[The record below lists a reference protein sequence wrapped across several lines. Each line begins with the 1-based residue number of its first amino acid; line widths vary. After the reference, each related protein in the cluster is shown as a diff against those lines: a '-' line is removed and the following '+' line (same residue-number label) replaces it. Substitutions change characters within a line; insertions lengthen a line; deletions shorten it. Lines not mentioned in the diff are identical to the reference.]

1 MYCPVEQ
8 SEVSLT
14 SFGTASHK
22 KTPRLEARGNKE
34 REARGDKEKEA
45 RGDKEKEARGDKK
58 GVLGDRIDRN
68 AVFYDWLTSKINLQ
82 LLVLCG
88 F

>member
-1 MYCPVEQ
+1 VYCPVEQ

-22 KTPRLEARGNKE
+22 ETPRLEARGDKE
-34 REARGDKEKEA
+34 R
-45 RGDKEKEARGDKK
+45 EARGDKK
-58 GVLGDRIDRN
+58 GVLGDRIGRN
-68 AVFYDWLTSKINLQ
+68 AMFYDWLTSKINLQ